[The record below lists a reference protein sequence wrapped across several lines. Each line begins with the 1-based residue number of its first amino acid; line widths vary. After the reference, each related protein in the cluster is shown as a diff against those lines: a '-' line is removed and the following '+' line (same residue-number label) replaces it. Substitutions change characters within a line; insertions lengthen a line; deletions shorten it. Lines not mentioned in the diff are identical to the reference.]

1 MSPRQRSGSRQCVY
15 LFEIS
20 SVPTGRSRGSR
31 FRCSSCMARSI
42 PRYPLP
48 LASGCLRWRTSQ
60 NGLSALPEAAITI
73 WTTSAPL
80 KSREIS
86 STLRGGDGCHKG
98 RIFRARTRWGLDRMS
113 AHGPMP
119 RSAWMFP
126 ALAVLLFAVATGL
139 GLDFTPSVGG
149 LLFAVVLLAILFGT
163 VFAAVHHAEVIAE
176 RIGEPYGTL
185 LLTLAV
191 TIIEVALIATIM
203 LGDKPQPAL
212 ARDTVFA
219 VVMIVCNGLVGLCIF
234 IGGLRYREQD
244 FQVSGANLY
253 LSVLFVLATITLIMP
268 NYTLT
273 APGPIYSAAQL
284 GFVDLVTLML
294 YGVFLYTQTIRHS
307 DYFIKGGVGAATETS
322 SLSNRMLALSIA
334 LLLISLLAVALLA
347 KKFSLVVD
355 VVTAMIGAPPAFAGV
370 LVALLIL
377 LPEGVTAIA
386 AARNNDLQKSINLA
400 LGSSLATIGL
410 TIPAVGV
417 ATYALDKERVL
428 GLNGQGMVLLLLTF
442 VLSMLTFGTG
452 RTNILFG
459 LVHMVVFAVFVF
471 MVFVP

>member
-1 MSPRQRSGSRQCVY
+1 
-15 LFEIS
+15 
-20 SVPTGRSRGSR
+20 
-31 FRCSSCMARSI
+31 
-42 PRYPLP
+42 
-48 LASGCLRWRTSQ
+48 
-60 NGLSALPEAAITI
+60 
-73 WTTSAPL
+73 
-80 KSREIS
+80 
-86 STLRGGDGCHKG
+86 
-98 RIFRARTRWGLDRMS
+98 MS

-119 RSAWMFP
+119 RSAWIFP
-126 ALAVLLFAVATGL
+126 ALAVALFALATAL
-139 GLDFTPSVGG
+139 GLTFTPSAGG
-149 LLFAVVLLAILFGT
+149 LLFAAVLLAILFGT

-203 LGDKPQPAL
+203 LGDKPVPAL

-244 FQVSGANLY
+244 FQVYGSNLY

-273 APGPIYSAAQL
+273 APGPVYSAAQL
-284 GFVDLVTLML
+284 GFVSVVTLIL
-294 YGVFLYTQTIRHS
+294 YSVFLYTQTIRHR
-307 DYFIKGGVGAATETS
+307 DYFINEASGATADGS
-322 SLSNRMLALSIA
+322 ALSNRMLVLNIA
-334 LLLISLLAVALLA
+334 LLLVSLLAVVLLA

-355 VVTAMIGAPPAFAGV
+355 IAIASIGAPPAFAGV

-377 LPEGVTAIA
+377 LPESVAAIS
-386 AARNNDLQKSINLA
+386 AARKNDLQKSINLA

-410 TIPAVGV
+410 TVPAVAV
-417 ATYALDKERVL
+417 AAYALDKQLVL
-428 GLNGQGMVLLLLTF
+428 GLNAPEMVLLVLTF
-442 VLSMLTFGTG
+442 VISMLTFGTG

-459 LVHMVVFAVFVF
+459 LVHMLVFAVFLF
-471 MVFVP
+471 LVFVP

>member
-1 MSPRQRSGSRQCVY
+1 
-15 LFEIS
+15 
-20 SVPTGRSRGSR
+20 
-31 FRCSSCMARSI
+31 
-42 PRYPLP
+42 
-48 LASGCLRWRTSQ
+48 
-60 NGLSALPEAAITI
+60 
-73 WTTSAPL
+73 
-80 KSREIS
+80 
-86 STLRGGDGCHKG
+86 
-98 RIFRARTRWGLDRMS
+98 MS
-113 AHGPMP
+113 AHEPMP
-119 RSAWMFP
+119 RSAWIFP
-126 ALAVLLFAVATGL
+126 ALAMVLFAAATGL
-139 GLDFTPSVGG
+139 GLTFTPSVGG
-149 LLFAVVLLAILFGT
+149 FVFAVLLLAILFGT

-203 LGDKPQPAL
+203 LGEKPQPAL

-253 LSVLFVLATITLIMP
+253 LSVLFVLSTITLIMP

-307 DYFIKGGVGAATETS
+307 DYFIKRDAGAATETS

-334 LLLISLLAVALLA
+334 LLLISLLAVVLLA

-370 LVALLIL
+370 LVAVLIL

-410 TIPAVGV
+410 TIPAVGL
-417 ATYALDKERVL
+417 ATYVLDKELVL

-442 VLSMLTFGTG
+442 FLSMLTFGTG

>member
-1 MSPRQRSGSRQCVY
+1 
-15 LFEIS
+15 
-20 SVPTGRSRGSR
+20 
-31 FRCSSCMARSI
+31 
-42 PRYPLP
+42 
-48 LASGCLRWRTSQ
+48 
-60 NGLSALPEAAITI
+60 
-73 WTTSAPL
+73 
-80 KSREIS
+80 
-86 STLRGGDGCHKG
+86 
-98 RIFRARTRWGLDRMS
+98 MS

-119 RSAWMFP
+119 RSAWIFP
-126 ALAVLLFAVATGL
+126 ALAVILFAVATAL
-139 GLDFTPSVGG
+139 GLTFTPSAGG
-149 LLFAVVLLAILFGT
+149 LVFAAVLLAIIFGT

-176 RIGEPYGTL
+176 RVGEPYGTL

-203 LGDKPQPAL
+203 LGNTPVPTL

-219 VVMIVCNGLVGLCIF
+219 VVMIVCNGLVGICIF

-244 FQVSGANLY
+244 VQVSGANLY
-253 LSVLFVLATITLIMP
+253 LSVLFVMATITLIMP

-273 APGPIYSAAQL
+273 APGPVYSAAQL
-284 GFVDLVTLML
+284 GFVSVITLLL
-294 YGVFLYTQTIRHS
+294 YGVFLYTQTIRHR
-307 DYFIKGGVGAATETS
+307 DYFISGAAGAADDGAS
-322 SLSNRMLALSIA
+322 MSNRMLALSIA
-334 LLLISLLAVALLA
+334 LLLVSLLAVVLLA

-377 LPEGVTAIA
+377 LPESVA
-386 AARNNDLQKSINLA
+386 AVSAVRKNDLQKSINLA

-410 TIPAVGV
+410 TVPAVAV
-417 ATYALDKERVL
+417 AAHALDKRLVL
-428 GLNGQGMVLLLLTF
+428 GLNVQEMVLLVLTF
-442 VLSMLTFGTG
+442 VISMLTFGTG